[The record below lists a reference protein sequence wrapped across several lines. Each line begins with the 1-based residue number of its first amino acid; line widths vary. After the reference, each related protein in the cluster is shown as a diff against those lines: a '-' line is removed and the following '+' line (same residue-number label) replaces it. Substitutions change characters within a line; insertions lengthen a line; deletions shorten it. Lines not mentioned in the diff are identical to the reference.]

1 MVLGAETMRHRFTA
15 AMQHITNLI
24 LSRRLP
30 KAFKAPLS
38 SFPSWFAT
46 MQQGDTENER
56 RVP

>member
-1 MVLGAETMRHRFTA
+1 MRHRFIAT
-15 AMQHITNLI
+15 MHHITDLI
-24 LSRRLP
+24 LYVQIP

-38 SFPSWFAT
+38 SFPSSLAT